1 MSQDSELPLSQA
13 YTQYVSG
20 LKENRKKGI
29 SQDLNRFVRWCG
41 GSGSINALTPQTVA
55 SYCEWLG
62 RSGGDVSRKL
72 APVKKFLTYLKNEG
86 LVKVSLATHAR
97 VPKNRALAKITRDQK
112 AAPEIA
118 QLTQEGFNQL
128 SQRLEGLKAER
139 TRVVGDIGRAMAD
152 KDFREN
158 APLDA
163 AKERQGLVESQIREL
178 EQTLSSAVITGGD
191 SSKDTQRVAI
201 GKKVQLKTP
210 GTSRKVSYLVVHPR
224 EANPGDGK
232 ISSESPVG
240 KALMNRQAGEQI
252 QVIVPKGSIQYLIEK
267 VTAG

>member
-1 MSQDSELPLSQA
+1 MAQVTDLPLNKA
-13 YTQYVSG
+13 YSQYVSG

-41 GSGSINALTPQTVA
+41 SSGPISGLTPQTVA

-62 RSGGDVSRKL
+62 RSGGDVAKKL
-72 APVKKFLTYLKNEG
+72 DPVKKFLTYLKNEE

-97 VPKNRALAKITRDQK
+97 VPKNKALARIAKSRQ

-118 QLTQEGFNQL
+118 ELTQEGFKQL
-128 SQRLEGLKAER
+128 TERLEALKADR
-139 TRVVGDIGRAMAD
+139 TKVVSDIGRAMAD

-178 EQTLSSAVITGGD
+178 EQTLSSAVITGGATG
-191 SSKDTQRVAI
+191 KKAQRVAI
-201 GKKVQLKTP
+201 GKTVVVKTP
-210 GTSRKVSYLVVHPR
+210 GNSRKVSYLVVHPR
-224 EANPGDGK
+224 EANPVEKK

-240 KALMNRQAGEQI
+240 KALMNRQAGDEV

-267 VTAG
+267 VTG